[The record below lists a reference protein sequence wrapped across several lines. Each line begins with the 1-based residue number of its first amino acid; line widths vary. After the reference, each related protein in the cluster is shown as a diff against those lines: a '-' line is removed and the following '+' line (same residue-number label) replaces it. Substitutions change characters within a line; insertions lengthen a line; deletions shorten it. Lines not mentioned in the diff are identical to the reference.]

1 MYTISDCSNPD
12 ITLWPSN
19 PTIAIPLQIER
30 SQDFSITSTLQ
41 FNCAQS
47 FAIIQQWSI
56 EKCLNTNCSFIEQF
70 TSSSLSTT
78 LSELF
83 IPSNTLQYGLY
94 QLTVTVKMSVSSQL
108 ISSVITYVNI
118 IPSPIQVNLIQFGPL
133 IIIRGKQ
140 QALVL
145 DPGRFSIDPDQSYF
159 NSTVIITQLIKYN
172 RIFYLF
178 RIGIIRITV
187 QLMMGIHFQI

>member
-1 MYTISDCSNPD
+1 LYTISDCSNPD

-47 FAIIQQWSI
+47 FAVIQQWSI
-56 EKCLNTNCSFIEQF
+56 QMCLDSLCSLKQQFI
-70 TSSSLSTT
+70 SSSLQMT
-78 LSELF
+78 LSELY

-94 QLTVTVKMSVSSQL
+94 QLTLAVKMSVSSQL
-108 ISSVITYVNI
+108 ISSVITYVKI
-118 IPSPIQVNLIQFGPL
+118 IPSSIQVNLIQFGPS
-133 IIIRGKQ
+133 IITRGKQ
-140 QALVL
+140 QTLVL

-172 RIFYLF
+172 RIFICLELELF
-178 RIGIIRITV
+178 V
-187 QLMMGIHFQI
+187 LLCNL